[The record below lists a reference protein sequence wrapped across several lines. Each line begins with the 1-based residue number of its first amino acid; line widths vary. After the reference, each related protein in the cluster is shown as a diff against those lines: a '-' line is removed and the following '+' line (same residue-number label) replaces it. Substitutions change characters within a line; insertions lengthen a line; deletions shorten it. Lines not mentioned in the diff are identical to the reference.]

1 MGNEKF
7 NGIIDRHNSS
17 LPLSAGE
24 IDNND
29 FIESLN
35 RLINKFW
42 LKTFFFLPDTGK
54 SKMIYLI
61 RESHPHIVSS
71 AQQEHERRWN
81 LP

>member
-35 RLINKFW
+35 RLINKF
-42 LKTFFFLPDTGK
+42 
-54 SKMIYLI
+54 
-61 RESHPHIVSS
+61 
-71 AQQEHERRWN
+71 
-81 LP
+81 